1 MTICHYFMP
10 VLRGLKMN
18 NNYELEADLRSYPY
32 CEITTYCD
40 YVRPHFHYKIEV
52 LYCLNGEINVCINE
66 KNFLLHKNDYI
77 FINSGVIHS
86 TYNKNR
92 NHYYNTAIPR
102 YSLLPA
108 IKTLP
113 DDYILLH
120 DDDET
125 MKHML
130 KSLRDRSDRLHIKP
144 ISQQETA
151 FVVSVA
157 NSIISYFAMNSEKAL
172 PRPRRDDSL
181 LEMISYIFDNYRD
194 PKLDTASAAQRFG
207 YTPRMLSDLFN
218 RNLHV
223 GVKRYIDI
231 LRVNDS
237 KYQLLSTSD
246 NIDAIAERVGFDSVR
261 SFYRV
266 FQKLTGITPG
276 DYRASQMPGV

>member
-1 MTICHYFMP
+1 
-10 VLRGLKMN
+10 MN
-18 NNYELEADLRSYPY
+18 NDYELKADLVSYPY

-40 YVRPHFHYKIEV
+40 YVLPHFHYKIEV
-52 LYCLNGEINVCINE
+52 LYCLNGEIDVCLNE
-66 KNFLLHKNDYI
+66 ENFVLHTNDYI

-86 TYNKNR
+86 TYNKHGN
-92 NHYYNTAIPR
+92 YYYHTGIPR

-130 KSLRDRSDRLHIKP
+130 KSLRDRSDRYHINP
-144 ISQQETA
+144 LSQQETA
-151 FVVSVA
+151 FIVSVA

-194 PKLDTASAAQRFG
+194 PKLDTAAVAQCFG
-207 YTPRMLSDLFN
+207 FTPRMLSDQFN
-218 RNLHV
+218 RDLHV

-231 LRVNDS
+231 LRINEA
-237 KYQLLSTSD
+237 KFQLLSTTD
-246 NIDAIAERVGFDSVR
+246 NIDAIAERVGFDSQR

-266 FQKLTGITPG
+266 FQKLTGVTPG
-276 DYRASQMPGV
+276 DYRASRTVPEGGNP

>member
-1 MTICHYFMP
+1 ME
-10 VLRGLKMN
+10 N
-18 NNYELEADLRSYPY
+18 DYELKADLLEYPY
-32 CEITTYCD
+32 CEFSEYRK
-40 YVRPHFHYKIEV
+40 YVSPHFHYKLEII
-52 LYCLNGEINVCINE
+52 YCTEGKLTPCVNDE
-66 KNFLLHKNDYI
+66 KLILKKNDCI
-77 FINSGVIHS
+77 FINSGVVHS
-86 TYNKNR
+86 TENKSGY
-92 NHYYNTAIPR
+92 HYYNAAIPR
-102 YSLLPA
+102 NILLPS
-108 IKTLP
+108 IQNLP
-113 DDYILLH
+113 DKFIMLH
-120 DDDET
+120 DNDET

-130 KSLRDRSDRLHIKP
+130 MSLNNRSNRYRIKP
-144 ISQQETA
+144 ISQQEMA

-237 KYQLLSTSD
+237 KFQLLSTSD

-276 DYRASQMPGV
+276 DYRASNMPGV